1 MVAEGRAPR
10 RALPQA
16 TGPVRSAAMSMTYRT
31 RRLLLPLAA
40 ALPLAALPLAA
51 LPLAALPLADAA
63 ASPARAATPVP
74 SWRLTPTGTDA
85 QFRGLD
91 AVSGRVAWVAGSAGT
106 VLRTTDAGSS
116 WDSVGPASAGKVEFR
131 DVEAFGP
138 GTAVVAS
145 IGAEPGQ
152 FRFYR
157 TENGGRS
164 WRLSFRNADPRA
176 FYDCMTFS
184 DREHGMALS
193 DPVDG
198 RFRIL
203 ATSDGGRSWHV
214 RGTAGMPPALA
225 GEFAFAASGTCIVS
239 AGPDR
244 AWFAT
249 GGGAKARVFA
259 TTDGGRSWVAH
270 GTPVASGPTAGI
282 YSLAVR
288 NRHQLLA
295 IGGDYRK
302 PAEAYRSLAV
312 SGDGGRTW
320 GRIAREQAPAGYR
333 SGSAY
338 IPGSGG
344 TALAVGPTGSDVST
358 DGGLSWRQF
367 AGGTFDSVDCAPD
380 GACWASGVDGRV
392 ARLQR

>member
-1 MVAEGRAPR
+1 MPHH
-10 RALPQA
+10 
-16 TGPVRSAAMSMTYRT
+16 T

-40 ALPLAALPLAA
+40 AVPLTVAAAPAAGSEAALPSAAPRPAAGAAAA
-51 LPLAALPLADAA
+51 LP
-63 ASPARAATPVP
+63 
-74 SWRLTPTGTDA
+74 SWHLTPSGTDA
-85 QFRGLD
+85 EFRGLD
-91 AVSGRVAWVAGSAGT
+91 AVSGRVAWVGGSAGT
-106 VLRTTDAGSS
+106 VLRTTDGGGS
-116 WDSVGPASAGKVEFR
+116 WDSVGPAGAGKLEFR

-138 GTAVVAS
+138 GTAVLMS

-157 TENGGRS
+157 TDNGGRS
-164 WRLSFRNADPRA
+164 WRLAYRNTDPAA

-184 DREHGMALS
+184 GRSHGMALS
-193 DPVDG
+193 DPVGG

-214 RGTAGMPPALA
+214 RSNRGMPPALE

-249 GGGAKARVFA
+249 GGGARARVFS
-259 TTDGGRSWVAH
+259 TSDGGRTWQAH
-270 GTPVASGPTAGI
+270 DTPVASGPTAGI
-282 YSLAVR
+282 YSLALR

-302 PAEAYRSLAV
+302 PALAV
-312 SGDGGRTW
+312 RALALSGDGGRTW
-320 GRIAREQAPAGYR
+320 GRIAAAQAPAGYR

-338 IPGSGG
+338 VPGSGG

-358 DGGLSWRQF
+358 DGGFSWRQF
-367 AGGTFDSVDCAPD
+367 GGGSFDSVDCAPT
-380 GACWASGVDGRV
+380 GACWASGVEGRV
-392 ARLQR
+392 AILQR